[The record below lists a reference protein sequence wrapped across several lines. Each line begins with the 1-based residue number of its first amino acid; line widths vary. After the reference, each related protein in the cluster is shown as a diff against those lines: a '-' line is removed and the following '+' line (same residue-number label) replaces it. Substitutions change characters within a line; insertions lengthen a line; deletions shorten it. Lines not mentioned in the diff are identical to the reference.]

1 MRHYQ
6 NLQAHRL
13 RAFYKTLLLIEDKI
27 ERDKKFIKEY
37 AAVYKFPKMKTR
49 KNLKTMDQQIKAINI
64 IKQLNYYD
72 KRTAKAN

>member
-1 MRHYQ
+1 MRHYK
-6 NLQAHRL
+6 NLQGHRL
-13 RAFYKTLLLIEDKI
+13 RAFYKTLLLIEQKI

-64 IKQLNYYD
+64 IKYIYKPTN
-72 KRTAKAN
+72 NNFN